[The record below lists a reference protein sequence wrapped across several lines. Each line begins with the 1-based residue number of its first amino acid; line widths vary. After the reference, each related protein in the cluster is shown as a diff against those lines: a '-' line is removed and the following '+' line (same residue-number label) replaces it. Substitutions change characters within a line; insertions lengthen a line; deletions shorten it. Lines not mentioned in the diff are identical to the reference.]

1 MRWFLIVLGA
11 LLALVGGVWLL
22 QGTGVLPGSV
32 MSGQVFW
39 ARVGAVALLVGGAL
53 CITGRLGRR
62 RHKGGATRPAP
73 LRARR

>member
-22 QGTGVLPGSV
+22 QGAGVLPGSV

-39 ARVGAVALLVGGAL
+39 ARVGAVALLAGMVL
-53 CITGRLGRR
+53 CIAG
-62 RHKGGATRPAP
+62 
-73 LRARR
+73 ARRGAARPRL